1 MFFAPQSS
9 KSSRKPSQDDVPSD
23 NDEGQSPMSQD
34 SSDKNIVAQSLKCLD
49 DEEEEED
56 EGYDLYG
63 GFSKKAQNALNGK
76 HVSPP
81 SVMNGGNSNSNYQS
95 LHNKPNGLHQKNGGG
110 QIDSKR
116 VMEKFANYHNT
127 TKTKMSQNED
137 KDI

>member
-9 KSSRKPSQDDVPSD
+9 KSSRKPSQDDEPSD

-63 GFSKKAQNALNGK
+63 GFSKKAQNVLNGK
-76 HVSPP
+76 HISPP
-81 SVMNGGNSNSNYQS
+81 SVMNGGNSHSNYQS
-95 LHNKPNGLHQKNGGG
+95 LHNKPNGLHHKKNGGG

-116 VMEKFANYHNT
+116 VME
-127 TKTKMSQNED
+127 
-137 KDI
+137 

>member
-9 KSSRKPSQDDVPSD
+9 KTSRKPSQDDVASD
-23 NDEGQSPMSQD
+23 NDEGQSPMSQE

-81 SVMNGGNSNSNYQS
+81 SVMNGGNSHLNNQS
-95 LHNKPNGLHQKNGGG
+95 LHNKPNGLHHKNGGD
-110 QIDSKR
+110 QIDIQR

-127 TKTKMSQNED
+127 TKTMMSQNED